1 MDLFQALH
9 HCRGGIL
16 SGELTMET
24 EPVYHLEGI
33 VKSKDE
39 AQDFDGPL
47 NLILMLLS
55 KNKIEIRD
63 IQISLILDQYLE
75 YVEHM
80 KEENLEVASE
90 FVQMASQLLYI
101 KTRML
106 LTGEE
111 EITELE
117 QLMTSLEQLKCR
129 DIYASVRGIVPDLG
143 HAAERGILMFST
155 PGEPAPKY
163 REYDYRH
170 ECFELLEA
178 FRNMLTRGK
187 TKALENETQDMLR
200 AVPKRIIY
208 GVRQKSRELINLLRS
223 AGEMPLSRLYSMS
236 HSRSEIVAVFL
247 SVLELCSHGTLA
259 VATGDNDESVI
270 TFIGGDTETVLNSID
285 ENLDLDEQ
293 DITDA
298 G

>member
-1 MDLFQALH
+1 M
-9 HCRGGIL
+9 
-16 SGELTMET
+16 EL

-33 VKSKDE
+33 VKAKDE
-39 AQDFDGPL
+39 AQDFEGPL

-63 IQISLILDQYLE
+63 IQVSLILDQYLE
-75 YVEHM
+75 YVDRM

-106 LTGEE
+106 LTGDE

-129 DIYASVRGIVPDLG
+129 DAYASIRGVVPELG
-143 HAAERGILMFST
+143 KASERGILMFST

-170 ECFELLEA
+170 EGVELLEA
-178 FRNMLTRGK
+178 LRNMLTRGSVK
-187 TKALENETQDMLR
+187 VHDTGARDMLR
-200 AVPKRIIY
+200 AMPKRIIY
-208 GVRQKSRELINLLRS
+208 GVRQKSRELLDMLRS
-223 AGEMPLSRLYSMS
+223 AGELPLSRLYSMS
-236 HSRSEIVAVFL
+236 HSRSEIVATFL
-247 SVLELCSHGTLA
+247 SVLELCSLGTLMVHA
-259 VATGDNDESVI
+259 GEDDEALI
-270 TFIGGDTETVLNSID
+270 TFIGGDTENILRAIG
-285 ENLDLDEQ
+285 ENLDIDEQ